1 VKGKVRGEVEPITTA
16 AVVVA
21 LAQGLSEVGGKV
33 LEI

>member
-1 VKGKVRGEVEPITTA
+1 VKGKVRCGMEPITTA

-21 LAQGLSEVGGKV
+21 LAQGLSQVSGKL